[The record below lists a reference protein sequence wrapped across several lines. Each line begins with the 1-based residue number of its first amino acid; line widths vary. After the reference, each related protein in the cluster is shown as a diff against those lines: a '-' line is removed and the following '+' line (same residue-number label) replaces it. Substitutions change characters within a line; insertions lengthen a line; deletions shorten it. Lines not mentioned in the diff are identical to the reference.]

1 MIEKQSP
8 RDIMATFLAEV
19 MAGKHGDDAPLEAI
33 LLEHLLLQAG
43 FKVVSRI
50 PDERVMQAGLL
61 GNDPTEI
68 WHEMWDAAGIDAAD
82 DNEGYTPA

>member
-1 MIEKQSP
+1 
-8 RDIMATFLAEV
+8 
-19 MAGKHGDDAPLEAI
+19 
-33 LLEHLLLQAG
+33 
-43 FKVVSRI
+43 
-50 PDERVMQAGLL
+50 MQAGLL